1 MGGQIIAPLTLKTNE
16 DLLLSTSL
24 HVEGMSC
31 QHCVANVKNSLEAVD
46 GVVEATPDLES
57 GIVQIK
63 GSNLSDDA
71 LKQAVIDAGY
81 RIAD

>member
-1 MGGQIIAPLTLKTNE
+1 M
-16 DLLLSTSL
+16 STSL

-57 GIVQIK
+57 GVVQIV
-63 GSNLSDDA
+63 GDNLSDEV

-81 RIAD
+81 RVG